1 MASFS
6 SFAQL
11 FGSFTV
17 NFLQS
22 RSCADLQELE
32 KPPEGYK
39 NLLAARRPLSSSPLE
54 CFSGPAAALG
64 PDKAADWQS
73 EAGERGQMAT
83 GIE

>member
-17 NFLQS
+17 NFLQG

-32 KPPEGYK
+32 KPPEGHK
-39 NLLAARRPLSSSPLE
+39 NLLAVLRPLSSS
-54 CFSGPAAALG
+54 ALG
-64 PDKAADWQS
+64 PDKAADWQN
-73 EAGERGQMAT
+73 EAGEQGQMAT